1 MYDTYYKTPLK
12 FKDLI
17 EKKDLEK
24 VSLEYS
30 IAQFINIV
38 ITSSFGECKFNE
50 IFGCKI
56 WETDFD
62 LLSDPNTLK
71 DRIKNDVKVA
81 IKMQENRL
89 DLTEVEI
96 SIGNV
101 KAASYNNSYRIKK
114 RITIEIKGFIKKTN
128 RDFSFITKFFVGPLS
143 YN

>member
-56 WETDFD
+56 WEADFD
-62 LLSDPNTLK
+62 LLSYPNTLK

-89 DLTEVEI
+89 DLTEVEV